1 MENHDQPSAIKHS
14 FKKKE
19 RLKSKKLIKELFSKG
34 SSFFLYPFKILYLP
48 GSNGSVTNQA
58 IIAVS
63 SRSFKKAVDR
73 NKIRRRIREAYRLN
87 KSILN
92 GNPPLI
98 IAFVFVGK
106 EILPYQNIEIKLKLI
121 LQRLNEVHFK
131 KD

>member
-48 GSNGSVTNQA
+48 ASNGSVTNQA